1 MSFTINSPFKNLDE
15 KYKQIWV
22 RGNNIESIYIV
33 VHKSCLTKLMNQF
46 TGEKK
51 RMNAKVTKVFIGKYQ
66 GIVTAKIYFDLADG
80 TSQAT
85 SHKNLGDKY
94 LSEFVDSICNVF
106 EVENIFDIVNKPCI
120 IYGTITYTLYHFRSP
135 KHIPSKERQNNDNK
149 IYGIQKTWRK
159 DGNI

>member
-1 MSFTINSPFKNLDE
+1 MTCNICGKEITVEDLQESNNMSIMINSPFNTGGKHR
-15 KYKQIWV
+15 QIFCI
-22 RGNNIESIYIV
+22 RGDNIESIYIT
-33 VHKSCLTKLMNQF
+33 VHKSCLTKLMNQS
-46 TGEKK
+46 TKEKK

-106 EVENIFDIVNKPCI
+106 EV
-120 IYGTITYTLYHFRSP
+120 
-135 KHIPSKERQNNDNK
+135 
-149 IYGIQKTWRK
+149 
-159 DGNI
+159 

>member
-1 MSFTINSPFKNLDE
+1 MTCNICGKEITVEDLQESNNMSFTINSPFKNLDE

-22 RGNNIESIYIV
+22 RGNNIESIYIT
-33 VHKSCLTKLMNQF
+33 VHKSCLTKLMNQS
-46 TGEKK
+46 TKEKK

-120 IYGTITYTLYHFRSP
+120 IYGTDTHINSVSNFMKPKTYTF
-135 KHIPSKERQNNDNK
+135 
-149 IYGIQKTWRK
+149 
-159 DGNI
+159 

>member
-1 MSFTINSPFKNLDE
+1 MTCDICGKEITIEDLQESNNMSFTINSPFKNLDE

-46 TGEKK
+46 TSEKK

-120 IYGTITYTLYHFRSP
+120 IYGTDTHINSVSNFMKPKTYTF
-135 KHIPSKERQNNDNK
+135 
-149 IYGIQKTWRK
+149 
-159 DGNI
+159 

>member
-1 MSFTINSPFKNLDE
+1 MTCDICGKEITIEDLQESNNMSFTINSPFKNLDE

-46 TGEKK
+46 TSEKK

-94 LSEFVDSICNVF
+94 LSEFVDSICHVF

-120 IYGTITYTLYHFRSP
+120 ICGTDTHIYSVSNFMKPKTYTF
-135 KHIPSKERQNNDNK
+135 
-149 IYGIQKTWRK
+149 
-159 DGNI
+159 